1 MTIHATQAHLVR
13 KYIRAADSKRISRLL
28 DRLPV
33 DSLADLFGQL
43 NEREMRRIASAV
55 VAEEEVENT
64 AASYEDNAILMVLE
78 VAEEDDAIRLV
89 RQLDTARS
97 PRIIRRLDEARA
109 HTLLAVLS
117 EKDDESQT
125 PANRSKV
132 RNILRMR
139 RLFA

>member
-55 VAEEEVENT
+55 AAEDEVENT
-64 AASYEDNAILMVLE
+64 ATTYEEDAVLMVLE
-78 VAEEDDAIRLV
+78 VAEQDDAIRLV
-89 RQLDTARS
+89 RELAIDRA
-97 PRIIRRLDEARA
+97 PKIIRRLDEARA
-109 HTLLAVLS
+109 HTLLAVLT
-117 EKDDESQT
+117 EKEESQT
-125 PANRSKV
+125 PATQAKM